1 MSFKKPASLRPAA
14 LLKGDSSTG
23 VFSRILRDFL
33 EHLFVFDYRMLS
45 KNGVLKNPTKFRAK
59 FMWTTAF
66 GISEN
71 RPCMAGWKFIDVLQ
85 NWCKSVFKVLSFST
99 EMQSSTDFVLR
110 KVDNSTQII
119 MEVDLNIQAAA
130 RGNPGT

>member
-1 MSFKKPASLRPAA
+1 MPFKKPASLRPAA

-33 EHLFVFDYRMLS
+33 EHLFAFDYRMLC
-45 KNGVLKNPTKFRAK
+45 KNGVLKNSTKFRAK

-99 EMQSSTDFVLR
+99 EMQSSTDFALI
-110 KVDNSTQII
+110 STQS
-119 MEVDLNIQAAA
+119 MC
-130 RGNPGT
+130 

>member
-23 VFSRILRDFL
+23 VFSRILREFL
-33 EHLFVFDYRMLS
+33 EHLFVFDYRMLC
-45 KNGVLKNPTKFRAK
+45 KKGVLKNATKFRAK

-71 RPCMAGWKFIDVLQ
+71 RPCMVAWKFIDVL
-85 NWCKSVFKVLSFST
+85 
-99 EMQSSTDFVLR
+99 
-110 KVDNSTQII
+110 
-119 MEVDLNIQAAA
+119 
-130 RGNPGT
+130 

>member
-33 EHLFVFDYRMLS
+33 EHLFAFYYRMLC
-45 KNGVLKNPTKFRAK
+45 KNGVLKNSTKFRAK

-99 EMQSSTDFVLR
+99 EMRSSTDFVLR

>member
-1 MSFKKPASLRPAA
+1 MSFKKLASLTPAA

-23 VFSRILRDFL
+23 VFSRILWDFL
-33 EHLFVFDYRMLS
+33 EHLFVFDYRMLC
-45 KNGVLKNPTKFRAK
+45 KKGVLKNPTKFRAK
-59 FMWTTAF
+59 FMWITAF